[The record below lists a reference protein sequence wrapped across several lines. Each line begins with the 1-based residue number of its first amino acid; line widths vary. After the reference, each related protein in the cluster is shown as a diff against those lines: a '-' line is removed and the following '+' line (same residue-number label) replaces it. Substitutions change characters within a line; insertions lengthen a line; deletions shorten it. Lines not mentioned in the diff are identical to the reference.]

1 MAVGRW
7 VWIGSLGLVLGLA
20 GPMGAAEPT
29 GGAAESEQA
38 PAADAERR
46 PPAAGHRLLLVRFDG
61 AAFSLVRD
69 RHVASP
75 LPKHRAGRRPRPWRL
90 QLEDAAGAVV
100 YRAGLA
106 DPTVLRGE
114 FHGDSTG
121 RIEAVHIEQTKPVV
135 FPVRLPAA
143 GGQRLVFER
152 LRKRWRRDPQPPAAA
167 WRELGT
173 LDLGG
178 EQVEP

>member
-1 MAVGRW
+1 MEVGRW
-7 VWIGSLGLVLGLA
+7 VWIGSLCMGLGLA
-20 GPMGAAEPT
+20 GPVRAAEPA
-29 GGAAESEQA
+29 GSDAEAEKA

-69 RHVASP
+69 MHVASP
-75 LPKHRAGRRPRPWRL
+75 LPRHRADRRPRPWRL
-90 QLEDAAGAVV
+90 KLEDAAGAVV
-100 YRAGLA
+100 FRVGLA

-121 RIEAVHIEQTKPVV
+121 RIEAVHLEQTKPVV

-152 LRKRWRRDPQPPAAA
+152 IRKRWRRDPQPPTAA

-173 LDLGG
+173 LDLGD